1 VSSVLTVQSLPP
13 RGIRRRDFLIGSAAA
28 LAWAGCAGD
37 SPAGPDAGTGDP
49 PDGGGPTRADAM
61 PGDCVATEANIE
73 GPFYKEG
80 APSRMVLVTE
90 DMPGTRVT
98 VSGRVLAADG
108 CTPLAGATLDV
119 WQADDSGAYD
129 SVGYQLRGVLE
140 TGADGSYEILTIVPG
155 HYLNGDR
162 YRPAHIHFKAS
173 APGHP
178 LLTTQLYFAGDP
190 YNDGDPFILDSLIMT
205 PTENQ
210 DGSLDA
216 RFDFVLA

>member
-1 VSSVLTVQSLPP
+1 MDREAGPGGGL
-13 RGIRRRDFLIGSAAA
+13 RRREFLIGGAAA

-37 SPAGPDAGTGDP
+37 SPAGSS
-49 PDGGGPTRADAM
+49 PDGGLGDRPDGGESRADAM
-61 PGDCVATEANIE
+61 PGDCLATEANIE

-129 SVGYQLRGVLE
+129 DAGFQLRGVLQ
-140 TGADGSYEILTIVPG
+140 TAGDGSYQVVTIVPG
-155 HYLNGDR
+155 HYLNGDTF
-162 YRPAHIHFKAS
+162 RPAHIHVKAS
-173 APGHP
+173 APGHD

-190 YNDGDPFILDSLIMT
+190 YNEGDPFIHDSLIMT
-205 PTENQ
+205 PTAND
-210 DGSLDA
+210 DGSLSA
-216 RFDFVLA
+216 VFDFVLA